1 MFKVFVPLGL
11 AVLLGG
17 AVGRSF
23 QAIGS
28 DDQAVNAPAASAD
41 HCCVSDSV
49 SCDGGSCVGES
60 CGCEAC
66 GSDNCF
72 WDDRCARGASS
83 LARSACCEMMAGDE
97 AKCPPGAGESG
108 CVFR

>member
-60 CGCEAC
+60 CG
-66 GSDNCF
+66 S
-72 WDDRCARGASS
+72 R
-83 LARSACCEMMAGDE
+83 LAVATTAFGTTDALGGPVPLPGPHA
-97 AKCPPGAGESG
+97 AK
-108 CVFR
+108 